1 MYLLVGCGD
10 RSMTQLSLLA
20 SDFGNAIKIRT
31 HHRRED
37 GETSREAARRVV
49 PKLTEQQ
56 DSTLDTVRNYGPGT
70 APEMAYRACFAHS
83 VRVLNEKWETEW
95 RYMMSRRLPELEA
108 AGLVTC
114 GRIRDSEGK
123 TIKQDVKV
131 CSVKRTRQ
139 AIWRIS

>member
-1 MYLLVGCGD
+1 
-10 RSMTQLSLLA
+10 MTQLSLLA

-56 DSTLDTVRNYGPGT
+56 ERAVALVRRFGPGT
-70 APEMAYRACFAHS
+70 T
-83 VRVLNEKWETEW
+83 WEIAARFCTEYGAW
-95 RYMMSRRLPELEA
+95 PSSHESISATHYLLARRLPEEPEITGA
-108 AGLVTC
+108 VTC

-131 CSVKRTRQ
+131 CSVRGTRQ
-139 AIWRIS
+139 AIWRIA